1 MSNRIR
7 SIPVRLSKICSE
19 MINGSIAFLDSGV
32 GGLPYLEWLR
42 SRRPDLNVVYV
53 ADSLNFPYGERS
65 PDEVRS
71 AVLDTAGRLLNS
83 GTPRIMVVACNTASV
98 AALSELRA
106 VAPCPVVG
114 TVPAV
119 KPAALLAGDG
129 AIGVLATRGTAQ
141 SAYLDQLIN
150 AFAPGRNIVKVA
162 AGDIVR
168 FVEEHWLDEGE
179 SGAIPVLERALK
191 ELKASRVSSVVM
203 GCTHFLHVL
212 KPISEG
218 LGPDVQIVDSRD
230 GVGRRIFSLLNETDL
245 QGSGSGIF
253 MVTRNNSE
261 ERHRRFAARYG
272 LEWKGVFG

>member
-272 LEWKGVFG
+272 LEWKGVVG